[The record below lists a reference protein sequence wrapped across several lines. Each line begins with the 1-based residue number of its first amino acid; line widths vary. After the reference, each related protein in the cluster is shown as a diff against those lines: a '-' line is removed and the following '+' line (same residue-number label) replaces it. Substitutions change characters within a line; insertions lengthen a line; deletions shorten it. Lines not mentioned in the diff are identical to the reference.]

1 MIPSTREI
9 QAAVYGAW
17 LLFRLD
23 ARGLVFFEDSVEA
36 FWRSFF
42 AAVIVFPGFAV
53 LALIDLAD
61 SEVSAGP
68 MAILLVELIGYV
80 IVWLGFPLA
89 LYYLALYYLSR
100 GFDREQYFLRTV
112 IALNWSVVVQREQYF
127 LRTVIA
133 LNWSVVVQIAIILP
147 VHAIAASGILT
158 PGFQSLAIFAAAVVT
173 LFYAGFVVRT
183 ALEVSPP
190 IAALVVAVD
199 VIISLAVQALVIGM
213 LA

>member
-89 LYYLALYYLSR
+89 LYYLSR
-100 GFDREQYFLRTV
+100 GFD
-112 IALNWSVVVQREQYF
+112 REQYF